1 MKTSRCMVLARIALQ
16 AALACVQILAGT
28 LVPAVDTAAVQVVLV
43 AVLVAALAI
52 AQVVVVVL
60 VLAVVETVVHRRVEP
75 AMDVLLTA
83 GAVVAVIV
91 GV

>member
-1 MKTSRCMVLARIALQ
+1 MTVLA
-16 AALACVQILAGT
+16 V
-28 LVPAVDTAAVQVVLV
+28 
-43 AVLVAALAI
+43 VAA
-52 AQVVVVVL
+52 L

-83 GAVVAVIV
+83 GVGVAAIV

>member
-1 MKTSRCMVLARIALQ
+1 M
-16 AALACVQILAGT
+16 
-28 LVPAVDTAAVQVVLV
+28 
-43 AVLVAALAI
+43 AALAI

-83 GAVVAVIV
+83 GVVVVVTV

>member
-1 MKTSRCMVLARIALQ
+1 MTVLE
-16 AALACVQILAGT
+16 
-28 LVPAVDTAAVQVVLV
+28 VVE
-43 AVLVAALAI
+43 
-52 AQVVVVVL
+52 VL

-83 GAVVAVIV
+83 GVVVTAIV